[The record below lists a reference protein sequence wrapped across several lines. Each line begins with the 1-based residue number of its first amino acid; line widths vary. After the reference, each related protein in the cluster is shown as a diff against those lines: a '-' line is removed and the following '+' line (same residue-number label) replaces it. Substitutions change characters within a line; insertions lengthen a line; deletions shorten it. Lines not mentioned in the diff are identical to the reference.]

1 MMVRGPSLLIR
12 PPTTYRN
19 PSSFAIV
26 VTSTR
31 RAPYPRE
38 VWCEIT
44 PSPPNRERA
53 SLRFSVRELA
63 RFRIAGSAPSLL
75 AIGSRRMG
83 TAPLDSTIAVRRDI
97 ALSDIAD
104 NAFESSSHDD
114 QGKVNS
120 KAGTHKPATAS
131 AATDRGVARAA
142 ARIDLGRLDRPL
154 SPGASASVSI
164 DAVIHGRSE
173 SAPGRIAASK
183 RSGAG
188 AGMIEIVPRRM
199 SSIRA
204 WVAGSGST

>member
-12 PPTTYRN
+12 PPTTYRT

-63 RFRIAGSAPSLL
+63 RFRIAGSALSLL
-75 AIGSRRMG
+75 TIGSRRMG

-97 ALSDIAD
+97 APSDVAD
-104 NAFESSSHDD
+104 SVFEPSGHDD
-114 QGKVNS
+114 IQGRANS
-120 KAGTHKPATAS
+120 KAVMHKPATAS
-131 AATDRGVARAA
+131 ATTDRGVARTA
-142 ARIDLGRLDRPL
+142 ARMDVGGLDRRL
-154 SPGASASVSI
+154 SPGVSASVSV
-164 DAVIHGRSE
+164 DTVVHGRSR
-173 SAPGRIAASK
+173 SAPGPIAASK
-183 RSGAG
+183 
-188 AGMIEIVPRRM
+188 
-199 SSIRA
+199 
-204 WVAGSGST
+204 

>member
-12 PPTTYRN
+12 PPTTYRT
-19 PSSFAIV
+19 PSSFPIV
-26 VTSTR
+26 ETSTR

-97 ALSDIAD
+97 ALSNVDD
-104 NAFESSSHDD
+104 NAFELSSHDD
-114 QGKVNS
+114 QGRANN
-120 KAGTHKPATAS
+120 KAVTHKPATAS
-131 AATDRGVARAA
+131 ATTGRGVARAA
-142 ARIDLGRLDRPL
+142 VRIDVGRRDWRLLPEV
-154 SPGASASVSI
+154 SASVSI
-164 DAVIHGRSE
+164 GSAMDGRSG
-173 SAPGRIAASK
+173 SAPVPIAASK
-183 RSGAG
+183 RS
-188 AGMIEIVPRRM
+188 
-199 SSIRA
+199 
-204 WVAGSGST
+204 

>member
-12 PPTTYRN
+12 PPTTYRT
-19 PSSFAIV
+19 PSSFPIV
-26 VTSTR
+26 ETSTR

-97 ALSDIAD
+97 ALSDVD
-104 NAFESSSHDD
+104 ENAFEPSSHDD
-114 QGKVNS
+114 QGKANS
-120 KAGTHKPATAS
+120 KAATHKPATPS
-131 AATDRGVARAA
+131 AATDRGMARTAA
-142 ARIDLGRLDRPL
+142 TIEVGRLESRL
-154 SPGASASVSI
+154 SPEV
-164 DAVIHGRSE
+164 
-173 SAPGRIAASK
+173 
-183 RSGAG
+183 
-188 AGMIEIVPRRM
+188 
-199 SSIRA
+199 
-204 WVAGSGST
+204 